1 MSATNVTTVIGC
13 ARRWFAAGVMTTLA
27 ALLAVPGAHARVASA
42 KSGEPESAA
51 RLAKIDALFDQ
62 WDGTHAPGGAV
73 AVVQDEQVVF
83 ARGYGMADL
92 EQAAPITADTVFSLA
107 SVSKQFTAAAVLL
120 LVDAQRLRLDDKVRT
135 YIPELP
141 QYAAQ
146 VTVAHLLHHTSGI
159 RDFFQLR
166 ALAGRSDAD
175 TLSMSE
181 VLRLLSRQHGL
192 IFAPGERYAYSNTGY
207 ELLGLLVQRVSGQS
221 LQAFCDQNIFRPL
234 GMAHTQF
241 YDDRSKII
249 PRRAVGHLRRPDGSF
264 GIFRSSFDLVGSG
277 GLMST
282 VGDLA
287 RWDANFYHNV
297 LGRDRRRFT
306 EMQLATVPLNDGA
319 PTTYAAGLIHGSYR
333 GLPTVQHA
341 GRSFGF
347 RSEMVRFPQQHF
359 GVIVLSNRYD
369 ADPTSLID
377 AIADLWLRDK
387 FTQPA
392 SPASAPPPAA
402 KPARTPL
409 VASQPET
416 PKLAA
421 AQLAVYTGKYY
432 NEELDATYVVQP
444 CDSGLCIQVMDAAPQ
459 PFIAERPDVFVSA
472 QTDLIRATF
481 TRKGRRI
488 DGFNFDHGALRNL
501 RFERQP

>member
-1 MSATNVTTVIGC
+1 MSATNVIAVT
-13 ARRWFAAGVMTTLA
+13 RRVRRC
-27 ALLAVPGAHARVASA
+27 LAVSVLATLTALAVSGCVAAATVSAQPEPAQSGSDRVAS
-42 KSGEPESAA
+42 
-51 RLAKIDALFDQ
+51 IDALFRQ
-62 WDGTHAPGGAV
+62 WDGTHVPGGAV
-73 AVVQDEQVVF
+73 AVVKDEQVVF

-92 EQAAPITADTVFSLA
+92 EQGVPITVDTAFSLA

-120 LVDAQRLRLDDKVRT
+120 LVDAGRLRLEDRVRA

-141 QYAAQ
+141 EYASQ
-146 VTVAHLLHHTSGI
+146 VTVAHLLHHTSGL

-166 ALAGRSDAD
+166 MLAGRSDAD
-175 TLSMSE
+175 TLSMDE
-181 VLRLLSRQHGL
+181 VLRLLARQHGL

-207 ELLGLLVQRVSGQS
+207 ELLGLLVERVSGQS
-221 LQAFCDQNIFRPL
+221 LQAFCEQNIFRPL
-234 GMAHTQF
+234 GMTHTQF

-249 PRRAVGHLRRPDGSF
+249 PRRAVGHLFRPDGTL
-264 GIFRSSFDLVGSG
+264 GIFRSSFALVGSG

-282 VGDLA
+282 VLDLA

-297 LGRDRRRFT
+297 LGRDRQRFAA
-306 EMQLATVPLNDGA
+306 MQLATVPLQDGT

-333 GLPTVQHA
+333 GLATVQHA

-359 GVIVLSNRYD
+359 SVIVLSNRYD
-369 ADPTSLID
+369 ADPATLID
-377 AIADLWLRDK
+377 AIADLWLADQ

-392 SPASAPPPAA
+392 PPAPAPPPPAA
-402 KPARTPL
+402 RPATARL
-409 VASQPET
+409 AESQ
-416 PKLAA
+416 LSA
-421 AQLAVYTGKYY
+421 YGGRYY
-432 NEELDATYVVQP
+432 NEELEATYVVQP
-444 CDSGLCIQVMDAAPQ
+444 CDGGLCIQVGDTAAQ

-481 TRKGRRI
+481 TRKGRSI

>member
-1 MSATNVTTVIGC
+1 MIATNVTTVHRWV
-13 ARRWFAAGVMTTLA
+13 RRWLTVGVLA
-27 ALLAVPGAHARVASA
+27 ALTVLAGPVTAAQPVPAR
-42 KSGEPESAA
+42 SGTAQQ
-51 RLAKIDALFDQ
+51 LAKIDALFGQ

-73 AVVQDEQVVF
+73 AVIQDEQVVF

-92 EQAAPITADTVFSLA
+92 EQGVPITVDTVFSLA
-107 SVSKQFTAAAVLL
+107 SVSKQFTAAATLL
-120 LVDAQRLRLDDKVRT
+120 LVDAGRLRLDDKVRT

-141 QYAAQ
+141 EYASQ
-146 VTVAHLLHHTSGI
+146 VTVSHLLHHTSGI

-166 ALAGRSDAD
+166 ALAGHSDAD

-192 IFAPGERYAYSNTGY
+192 IFAPGESYAYSNTGY
-207 ELLGLLVQRVSGQS
+207 ELLGLLVERVSGQS
-221 LQAFCDQNIFRPL
+221 LQVFCEQNIFRPL

-249 PRRAVGHLRRPDGSF
+249 PRRAVGHMFRPDGTL
-264 GIFRSSFDLVGSG
+264 GIFRSSFALVGSG

-287 RWDANFYHNV
+287 LWDANFYHNI
-297 LGRDRRRFT
+297 LGRDRARFSQL
-306 EMQLATVPLNDGA
+306 QLATVPLKDGT
-319 PTTYAAGLIHGSYR
+319 PSKYAAGLIIGSYR
-333 GLPTVQHA
+333 GLPTVLHA

-347 RSEMVRFPQQHF
+347 RTQMVRFPQQHF
-359 GVIVLSNRYD
+359 SVIVLSNRYD
-369 ADPTSLID
+369 ADPQTLID
-377 AIADLWLRDK
+377 AITDLWLGDK

-392 SPASAPPPAA
+392 VPPPTARPPAA
-402 KPARTPL
+402 KAAPAQME
-409 VASQPET
+409 AS
-416 PKLAA
+416 KLSGYA
-421 AQLAVYTGKYY
+421 GKYY
-432 NEELDATYVVQP
+432 NDELDATYVVQP
-444 CDSGLCIQVMDAAPQ
+444 CGGGLCIQVLDAAPQ
-459 PFIAERPDVFVSA
+459 PFNVERPDVFVSA